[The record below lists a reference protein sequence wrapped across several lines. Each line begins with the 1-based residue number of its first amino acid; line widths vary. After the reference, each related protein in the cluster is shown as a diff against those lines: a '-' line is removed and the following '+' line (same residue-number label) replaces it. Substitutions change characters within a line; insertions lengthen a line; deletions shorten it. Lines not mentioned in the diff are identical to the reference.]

1 MSARDHSWL
10 RRTPIAHRGLHD
22 IAQGIVE
29 NSLSAFRAAIA
40 AGYAIELDLQPSIDG
55 EAMVFHDET
64 LDRLTEASGK
74 VSLRSARALSSLK
87 LDGSTDTIPTL
98 AQVLDLVA
106 GRVPL
111 LIEIKAWT
119 RRVGNLEARA
129 AELLRDYAGPVAV
142 QSFNPLTLRWYRRN
156 APVIPRGLLS
166 TDYRAPVPFRLSR
179 RARFM
184 LRHLLTA
191 PAIRPHFIAYDVRAL
206 PALAP
211 WIARA
216 LGLPLIAWT
225 VASEQEWRIGARY
238 ADNIIFE
245 GFRAPL
251 LQGA

>member
-1 MSARDHSWL
+1 MSVRDHAWL

-22 IAQGIVE
+22 GATGIVE

-40 AGYAIELDLQPSIDG
+40 AGYAIELDLQESADG
-55 EAMVFHDET
+55 EAVVFHDET
-64 LDRLTEASGK
+64 LDRLTEASGRI
-74 VSLRSARALSSLK
+74 SERSATELSSLR
-87 LDGSTDTIPTL
+87 LGRSADTIPTL
-98 AQVLDLVA
+98 AQVLELVA
-106 GRVPL
+106 GHVPL

-119 RRVGNLEARA
+119 RKVGNLEARV
-129 AELLRDYAGPVAV
+129 AELLKSYDGPVAV

-166 TDYRAPVPFRLSR
+166 TNYRAHIPFGISR
-179 RARFM
+179 RYRFA

-191 PAIRPHFIAYDVRAL
+191 FLIRPHFIAYDVHAL

-211 WIARA
+211 RIARA

-225 VASEQEWRIGARY
+225 VASDEERRIGARY

>member
-1 MSARDHSWL
+1 MSAHNHAWL
-10 RRTPIAHRGLHD
+10 RQTPIAHRGLHD
-22 IAQGIVE
+22 IAHGIVE

-40 AGYAIELDLQPSIDG
+40 AGYAIELDLQPSVDG

-74 VSLRSARALSSLK
+74 VSARSAQELSALK
-87 LDGSTDTIPTL
+87 LAGSSDTIPKL

-106 GRVPL
+106 GKVPL
-111 LIEIKAWT
+111 LVEIKAWT
-119 RRVGNLEARA
+119 RRVGDLEART
-129 AELLRDYAGPVAV
+129 AELLRDYRGPVAV
-142 QSFNPLTLRWYRRN
+142 QSFNPLTLRWYRRH

-166 TDYRAPVPFRLSR
+166 TDYRAAVPFRLSR
-179 RARFM
+179 RTRFA

-191 PAIRPHFIAYDVRAL
+191 PVIRPHFIAYDVHAL

-211 WIARA
+211 KIARA

-225 VASEQEWRIGARY
+225 VASEQERRIGARY

-251 LQGA
+251 FQGA

>member
-1 MSARDHSWL
+1 MSAREHSWL

-40 AGYAIELDLQPSIDG
+40 AGYAIELDLQPSSDG
-55 EAMVFHDET
+55 EAVVFHDET

-74 VSLRSARALSSLK
+74 VSERGARELAQFK
-87 LDGSTDTIPTL
+87 LDGTGDTIPVL

-111 LIEIKAWT
+111 LIEIKDWT
-119 RRVGNLEARA
+119 RRVGGLEARV
-129 AELLRDYAGPVAV
+129 AELLRHYNGPAAV
-142 QSFNPLTLRWYRRN
+142 QSFNPLSMRWFRDY

-166 TDYRAPVPFRLSR
+166 TDYRTPVPRLSG

-191 PAIRPHFIAYDVRAL
+191 PVIRPHFIAYDVRAL

-211 WIARA
+211 RIARA